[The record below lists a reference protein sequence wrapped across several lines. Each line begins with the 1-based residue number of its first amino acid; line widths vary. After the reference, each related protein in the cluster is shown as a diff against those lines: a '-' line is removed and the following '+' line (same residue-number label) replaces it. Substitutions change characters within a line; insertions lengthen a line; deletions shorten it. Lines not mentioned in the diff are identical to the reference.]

1 METTTAVWQQP
12 LSLTEVQDHVEIL
25 GHTVEAIAKEKSG
38 IIKRGRPVVVSAL
51 VPEPALAVIA
61 ETARAL
67 EAPLLLVPPATWQS
81 QEEEEEEE
89 EEEMAIFTGTTLYP
103 LNRHLR
109 CSPPGGSIMRRGFHQ
124 RARGF
129 FPSR

>member
-67 EAPLLLVPPATWQS
+67 EAPLLLVSPATWQS
-81 QEEEEEEE
+81 QEE

-109 CSPPGGSIMRRGFHQ
+109 CSPPGGSIM
-124 RARGF
+124 
-129 FPSR
+129 